1 MLLGAS
7 EQGRLHLQRKWQ
19 LKQTGKGDT
28 EWVTSN
34 RNNHGKKAWYIL
46 KLQTSVEE
54 QIPEIYMKG
63 FSEIST
69 TASALSGDKLASI
82 LRH

>member
-1 MLLGAS
+1 MSSGSFL
-7 EQGRLHLQRKWQ
+7 
-19 LKQTGKGDT
+19 
-28 EWVTSN
+28 VV
-34 RNNHGKKAWYIL
+34 L